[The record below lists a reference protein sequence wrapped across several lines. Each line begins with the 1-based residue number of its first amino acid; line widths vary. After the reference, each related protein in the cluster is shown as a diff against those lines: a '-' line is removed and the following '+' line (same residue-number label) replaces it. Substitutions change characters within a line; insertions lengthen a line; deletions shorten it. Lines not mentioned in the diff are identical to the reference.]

1 MSNARIASILFG
13 LVAACALIALAWY
26 QSHGDRMILSI
37 SGAIAIVVMVLA
49 LMRFIPALIRH
60 LFTKGSCAARHRQH
74 P

>member
-26 QSHGDRMILSI
+26 QAHGGHRILSI

-49 LMRFIPALIRH
+49 LMRFIPALTRH

>member
-26 QSHGDRMILSI
+26 QAHGGHMILSI
-37 SGAIAIVVMVLA
+37 SGAVAIVVMVLA

-60 LFTKGSCAARHRQH
+60 MFTKGSCAACHRQH